1 MPDSMLD
8 ERPPPIVSA
17 SACPSRSEGER
28 RQSATRQFV
37 RDIFFSNLPVPF
49 QKLRTYLWLVV
60 FSRVLGPA
68 GYGAWSLFNV
78 TLGLGTCIVTM
89 NFGTAMM
96 RFLSGKR
103 PPEESSRA
111 MSTVLSAVGALA
123 LTLGGLLAVFSGPL
137 AVAVFGRSDYGRLV
151 VLAAAALA
159 FDSLFEE
166 MRGFL
171 RARRLNWSWALFT
184 LARLVPETVAMLL
197 VGVWLSSVTAIA
209 WTYLADG
216 VIAVGVG
223 FVYLRAV
230 RGLRWCRPSRT
241 LLTQYARFG
250 LALLPGGLASSL
262 SFSADRYLV
271 GYFLDLRQVGI
282 YSVCFTI
289 SALGFF
295 LLGPINDVLFPE
307 LSALHDSADWSA
319 FRERFSGIQKTV
331 FGFSVGAM
339 ALLAVFPEAV
349 LRIVASPDYVSGT
362 TTLAILGLQGV
373 FMSLAM
379 LYGVVLNVSL
389 RVWASTALWL
399 GMGIAVVILDVL
411 LIPHIGIAGAALSQL
426 ISSVAGAG
434 VLIGSNWRLFRL
446 TFSISWLA
454 QAGMAFAAVCVIPF
468 MWQGVSMTLVWCIL
482 KLVIGSAVFL
492 LVLVLTRFLRPS
504 EVRIFREAFSA

>member
-1 MPDSMLD
+1 M
-8 ERPPPIVSA
+8 
-17 SACPSRSEGER
+17 
-28 RQSATRQFV
+28 
-37 RDIFFSNLPVPF
+37 RDVLFSNLPVPF

-60 FSRVLGPA
+60 FSRALGPA

-96 RFLSGKR
+96 RFLSGER
-103 PPEESSRA
+103 TPEESSRA
-111 MSTVLSAVGALA
+111 MCTVLSAVGALA
-123 LTLGGLLAVFSGPL
+123 LTAGLLLAVFAKPL
-137 AVAVFGRSDYGRLV
+137 ASAVFGRTDYGRLV
-151 VLAAAALA
+151 ILAAAALG

-171 RARRLNWSWALFT
+171 RARRLNRTWALFT
-184 LARLVPETVAMLL
+184 LARLVPETAALLL
-197 VGVWLSSVTAIA
+197 VGIWLSSVTAIA
-209 WTYLADG
+209 WTYLATG
-216 VIAVGVG
+216 MISFGSG
-223 FVYLRAV
+223 LVYLRAV
-230 RGLRWCRPSRT
+230 RGLRWLQPSRT
-241 LLTQYARFG
+241 VLRRYTWFG

-307 LSALHDSADWSA
+307 LSALHDSADWNA

-339 ALLAVFPEAV
+339 ALLAVFPGAV
-349 LRIVASPDYVSGT
+349 LKIAASSDYLSGSR
-362 TTLAILGLQGV
+362 TLAILGLQGV
-373 FMSLAM
+373 FMSFAM
-379 LYGVVLNVSL
+379 LYGVILNVRL

-399 GMGIAVVILDVL
+399 GVGIIVVILDL
-411 LIPHIGIAGAALSQL
+411 LLVPRIGIAGAALSQL
-426 ISSVAGAG
+426 ISSVAGAA
-434 VLIGSNWRLFRL
+434 VLIGSHWRFFRM

-454 QAGMAFAAVCVIPF
+454 QAGMAFAAVCAIPF
-468 MWQGVSMTLVWCIL
+468 VWQNAPMTLVWCAF
-482 KLVIGSAVFL
+482 KLVAGSIVFL

-504 EVRIFREAFSA
+504 EARLFREALRA